1 MEAQT
6 IVERRAA
13 RGMADPL
20 NVMRANMSGSDAP
33 CIVEIRPALVRFEVT
48 GGNWHG
54 ADLPSIRDAIRA
66 AGGIRVSER
75 HGYGMSNQ
83 PKVCTFA
90 AMDEPS
96 ARKICDRAAAI
107 LWPGD
112 GSCAASLHAF
122 KYT

>member
-1 MEAQT
+1 MTQT
-6 IVERRAA
+6 IAERRAA

-20 NVMRANMSGSDAP
+20 NVLRACMAASDAP
-33 CIVEIRPALVRFEVT
+33 CVNEIRPSLARFEIT

-75 HGYGMSNQ
+75 RAYGWSNQ

-90 AMDEPS
+90 AMDYPS
-96 ARKICDRAAAI
+96 AVKICKRAAAI

-112 GSCAASLHAF
+112 QSCAATLHCSE
-122 KYT
+122 YE